1 MRTASDR
8 PSRGAAP
15 LKQTL
20 VRHQESIGRETHPD
34 SGAEV
39 TQLTSAALIHH
50 HIYPE
55 APVFTPDSR
64 RFVYSRFASL
74 DQPRQYWI
82 CDLATHELQPLTAA
96 SEAASVHG
104 PVVTP
109 DGRWLV
115 YVSAPDSADG
125 GPTDR
130 LEIQRMP
137 LDEPGA
143 PSEVVASVEGFRRP
157 YPLGTI
163 SPEGRYYATCALRL
177 SPAGETPIAG
187 ILVAD
192 LARGEIGCVHEGH
205 EIFNAHMQFEPGAG
219 EDLLIQHN
227 RGGVLDR
234 EGTIVRLVGDEGATL
249 YLIDRAGGNLRR
261 LNIGRPYSRPIQGHQ
276 VWLGPTRRALST
288 LVRRPDDPDEGD
300 LVSIGPGDERPR
312 EVARGWAFDHLA
324 VTPDGRYFVSEV
336 KPDAEIVVGSVATGR
351 VRVLCASGASLGRP
365 QYTHTHPFFSP
376 DARHV
381 LFNSDRTGLGQIYAA
396 TVPLGFLAGLDR
408 SVGAGD

>member
-1 MRTASDR
+1 M
-8 PSRGAAP
+8 PAA
-15 LKQTL
+15 LRQTIAP
-20 VRHQESIGRETHPD
+20 HQESIRRETDPD

-39 TQLTSAALIHH
+39 TQLTSAALIHT

-55 APVFTPDSR
+55 APVFAPDGR

-74 DQPRQYWI
+74 DQPRQYWL
-82 CDLATHELQPLTAA
+82 CDLATHELSPLTAA
-96 SEAASVHG
+96 SETSVHG

-109 DGRWLV
+109 DGGWLV
-115 YVSAPDSADG
+115 YAAVPEPDDRH
-125 GPTDR
+125 PVDR
-130 LEIQRMP
+130 LEIRRLP
-137 LDEPGA
+137 LDQPGA
-143 PSEVVASVEGFRRP
+143 PPEVVASIDGFRRP

-163 SPEGRYYATCALRL
+163 SPDGRRYATCALRRA
-177 SPAGETPIAG
+177 PAGGQPIAG

-192 LARGEIGCVHEGH
+192 LAGGEIASVHEGP

-227 RGGVLDR
+227 RGGLLDDQ
-234 EGTIVRLVGDEGATL
+234 GTIVRLVGEQGATL

-276 VWLGPTRRALST
+276 VWLGPTGRAIST
-288 LVRRPDDPDEGD
+288 LSRRPGDDPDEAD
-300 LVSIGPGDERPR
+300 LVSIGPGDPAPRP
-312 EVARGWAFDHLA
+312 VARGWAFDHLA

-336 KPDAEIVVGSVATGR
+336 KPDARIVVGSVATGR

-376 DARHV
+376 DASYV

-396 TVPLGFLAGLDR
+396 TVPAGFLASLD
-408 SVGAGD
+408 

>member
-1 MRTASDR
+1 MWTVPDR
-8 PSRGAAP
+8 PSRRAAP
-15 LKQTL
+15 LTQTL
-20 VRHQESIGRETHPD
+20 VRHQESIQRETHPD
-34 SGAEV
+34 SGSEV

-55 APVFTPDSR
+55 APVFTPDGR

-82 CDLATHELQPLTAA
+82 CDLGTHELQPLTAA
-96 SEAASVHG
+96 SEWSVHG

-115 YVSAPDSADG
+115 YVGVPEPADG
-125 GPTDR
+125 GPADV
-130 LEIQRMP
+130 LEIRRLP
-137 LDEPGA
+137 LDQPGA
-143 PSEVVASVEGFRRP
+143 PSEVVASLEGFRRP

-163 SPEGRYYATCALRL
+163 SPDSRYYATCALRL
-177 SPAGETPIAG
+177 SPSGRPPIAG
-187 ILVAD
+187 ILVAE
-192 LARGEIGCVHEGH
+192 LARGEIGCVHEGRD
-205 EIFNAHMQFEPGAG
+205 IFNAHMQFEPGTG

-227 RGGVLDR
+227 RGGVLDD

-276 VWLGPTRRALST
+276 VWLGPTGRALST
-288 LVRRPDDPDEGD
+288 LVRRPGDDPDEAD
-300 LVSIGPGDERPR
+300 LVSIGPGDEGARP
-312 EVARGWAFDHLA
+312 VARGWAFDHLA
-324 VTPDGRYFVSEV
+324 VTPDGHYFVSEV
-336 KPDAEIVVGSVATGR
+336 KPDARIVVGSVATGR

-365 QYTHTHPFFSP
+365 QYTHTHPFFSL
-376 DARHV
+376 DARYV

-396 TVPLGFLAGLDR
+396 TLPAGFLASLD
-408 SVGAGD
+408 